1 MGWVFGLCEK
11 GGGKSKFFS
20 VENRS
25 AETLISIIL
34 SNVDLNCGAKISDSW
49 RSYLGIADHGYT
61 HYMVNHSVEF
71 VREEPGYIVP

>member
-1 MGWVFGLCEK
+1 MGWVFYLCER

-25 AETLISIIL
+25 IKTLISIIL
-34 SNVDLNCGAKISDSW
+34 SNVDLNYGAIISDSW

-61 HYMVNHSVEF
+61 HYIINHSV
-71 VREEPGYIVP
+71 